1 MVIDRLIIEADFKQ
15 QEMIKDA
22 IIRFC
27 GEQDIDFHKVSIS
40 KEERILELK
49 KELEEYAN
57 AGG

>member
-1 MVIDRLIIEADFKQ
+1 MVIDRLIIEANFKQ

-40 KEERILELK
+40 KKERILELK
-49 KELEEYAN
+49 KELEKLN
-57 AGG
+57 D

>member
-1 MVIDRLIIEADFKQ
+1 MVMDRLVIEATFKQ

-27 GEQDIDFHKVSIS
+27 GEQDIDFHKVPIS